1 MPVNLPLPQA
11 ENLKSVA
18 GVELGWAEAGIRKAN
33 RKDVLVVRV
42 AEGSTV
48 AGVFTSNRFCAAPV
62 QVCREH
68 LAAADKAGK
77 GIRALVVNTGNANA
91 GTGEQGLAN
100 ARATCDAL
108 AAQLGIEAGQV
119 LPFSTGVILE
129 QLPMD
134 RLLAGLPA
142 AIANA
147 RADNW
152 LAAAE
157 AIMTTDTQ
165 PKVASRTVQIDG
177 KTVTLSGISK
187 GAGMIRPNMAT
198 MLGFIAMDAAVAQP
212 VLQALVTH
220 AADNSFNSITIDG
233 DTSTNDSF
241 VLIST
246 GKSGAVIDR
255 AEGPA
260 FDALREAVTGLAQ
273 ELAQMIVRDGEGATK
288 LMTIRVEGGK
298 DVAECRQIAYA
309 VAHSPLVKTAFYASD
324 PNLGRILAAVGYAGV
339 DDLDVGRVNLWLDD
353 VWVARDGGRNPD
365 YREEDGQRVM
375 KQAEITV
382 RIALGRGNA
391 EATVWT
397 CDLSHDYVSINAD
410 YRS

>member
-1 MPVNLPLPQA
+1 MAVNLPMPRA
-11 ENLKSVA
+11 EDLKPVA

-48 AGVFTSNRFCAAPV
+48 AGVFTRNRFCAAPV

-68 LAAADKAGK
+68 LAAGN

-91 GTGEQGLAN
+91 GTGQPGLAN
-100 ARATCDAL
+100 ARATCEAVGKL
-108 AAQLGIEAGQV
+108 LGIGADQV

-129 QLPMD
+129 PLPMD
-134 RLLAGLPA
+134 RLLAGLPVA
-142 AIANA
+142 VENA
-147 RADNW
+147 KADNW

-165 PKVASRTVQIDG
+165 PKAASRTVQIGG

-198 MLGFIAMDAAVAQP
+198 MLGFIATDASVAQP

-220 AADNSFNSITIDG
+220 AADQSFNSITIDG

-241 VLIST
+241 VLIAT
-246 GKSGAVIDR
+246 GQAGAPVIDR
-255 AEGPA
+255 ADGEA
-260 FDALREAVTGLAQ
+260 FTALRDAVTSLAQ
-273 ELAQMIVRDGEGATK
+273 QLAQMIVRDGEGATK
-288 LMTIRVEGGK
+288 LMTIQVEGGR

-339 DDLDVGRVNLWLDD
+339 DDLDVARVNLWLDD

-382 RIALGRGNA
+382 RIALGRGDA
-391 EATVWT
+391 TATVWT